1 VAAGDA
7 MLQANACFVREPDLF
22 CASFKAL
29 LARDARQRGGEVS
42 LNASMAP
49 SACAWWRARA

>member
-1 VAAGDA
+1 
-7 MLQANACFVREPDLF
+7 MLQANARFVREPDLF

-29 LARDARQRGGEVS
+29 RARDARQRGGEVS

-49 SACAWWRARA
+49 SACAWWRARADSLR